1 MRIIASNVFLI
12 FLLFIGTSILEV
24 HAQVSDSLSLQAC
37 FDRAEDYSFRL
48 EESSQKAI
56 SARGAFEQQKT
67 VALPELSID
76 GGGNSQFLSPYSFQ
90 QAWLLARVDWSLG
103 DLFMKT
109 SSADQNRVLA
119 IEANREQVRLE
130 LFQRITLLY
139 MGILQNQVQIDL
151 FNERLDL
158 LGDHLLMTQAL
169 WQAGTQSEIDVLQTQ
184 TEITRLEEQVVSVEI
199 QRNNL
204 KLELAKLIGIANAS
218 SFDVLPV
225 QLESLEVQQVPVW
238 SDTLIAN
245 HPLVRTLDF
254 QILSEDEKGRNIRAE
269 QFPRFNMQTGYV
281 SDADPT
287 GDGNYWQI
295 IAGLNIPVFRWG
307 RTNYQKQQLKANVQ
321 TLVMQREQVLR
332 ELTIHVN
339 QVIERLDKYRDIYLK
354 QVRRLGYAD
363 QAFSLADIHYQ
374 AGLITNLEYL
384 TVQEQYSETKI
395 ALQETMLRYGVNLV
409 EFYVITD
416 QIEDLNALYYRN

>member
-1 MRIIASNVFLI
+1 MRIIAFKGLLI
-12 FLLFIGTSILEV
+12 LLLLSGLVEL

-37 FDRAEDYSFRL
+37 FDKAEDFSFRL

-56 SARGAFEQQKT
+56 SARGSFEQQKT
-67 VALPELSID
+67 VALPEISID

-109 SSADQNRVLA
+109 SLSDQNRVLA
-119 IEANREQVRLE
+119 IEADREQVRLE

-139 MGILQNQVQIDL
+139 IGILQNQVQIDL
-151 FNERLDL
+151 FNERSDL
-158 LGDHLLMTQAL
+158 LEGHLLMTQAL
-169 WQAGTQSEIDVLQTQ
+169 WHAGTQSEIDVLQTQ
-184 TEITRLEEQVVSVEI
+184 TEITRLEEQVVTVEI

-204 KLELAKLIGIANAS
+204 KLELAKLMGISNVS
-218 SFDVLPV
+218 SFEILPV
-225 QLESLEVQQVPVW
+225 QLKGLEVQQVPVW

-245 HPLVRTLDF
+245 HPLVRAIEF

-295 IAGLNIPVFRWG
+295 IAGLNIPIFRWG
-307 RTNYQKQQLKANVQ
+307 KTNYQKQQLKANVQ
-321 TLVMQREQVLR
+321 TLVMQREEVLR

-339 QVIERLDKYRDIYLK
+339 QVIERLDKYRNIYLK
-354 QVRRLGYAD
+354 QVKRLDYAD

-395 ALQETMLRYGVNLV
+395 ALQETMLRYSVNLV
-409 EFYVITD
+409 EFFVITN
-416 QIEDLNALYYRN
+416 QIEDLDALYYRN